1 MGAVSVLWPQVECL
15 AFCLALASASERRNN
30 LAVGSSNCTF
40 IYRST
45 GECCYKINSLLWT
58 LSLHKVIA
66 LFHLNGKQICIGINK
81 NHDFPDNI
89 LLCANKLHLHLNKTS
104 AWHQNQIETIFRLKN
119 TNKKKH
125 TTLTSMSVTF
135 GHQQIN
141 SRVRKSDITQNNC
154 ALQYTVEQD
163 SENIGSVLKL
173 PNHCACALSLTDK
186 ANTAFAFCLPLVQFC
201 GGFHRYRSLPTQ
213 RFSVHAL

>member
-1 MGAVSVLWPQVECL
+1 
-15 AFCLALASASERRNN
+15 
-30 LAVGSSNCTF
+30 
-40 IYRST
+40 
-45 GECCYKINSLLWT
+45 
-58 LSLHKVIA
+58 
-66 LFHLNGKQICIGINK
+66 
-81 NHDFPDNI
+81 
-89 LLCANKLHLHLNKTS
+89 
-104 AWHQNQIETIFRLKN
+104 
-119 TNKKKH
+119 
-125 TTLTSMSVTF
+125 MSVTF

-141 SRVRKSDITQNNC
+141 FRVRKSDITQNNC